1 MNYFADQPS
10 FAPFSA
16 FPQPGA
22 HAFQSIFG
30 GGMTSMDNPLTDRS
44 TDNSGIA
51 NPPDADD
58 DMQDVDPEDDD
69 MDDEEDGDM
78 DPDDGE
84 VIRRDDR
91 DEMPDTHVPELNPR
105 SPNEMRI

>member
-22 HAFQSIFG
+22 DAFQAIFR
-30 GGMTSMDNPLTDRS
+30 GGMTSMDNPMSDRPTS
-44 TDNSGIA
+44 DGGIA
-51 NPPDADD
+51 DNPDADD

-78 DPDDGE
+78 DPDGVE
-84 VIRRDDR
+84 QIRRDDR
-91 DEMPDTHVPELNPR
+91 DEMPDTNVPELNPR
-105 SPNEMRI
+105 SPNEI